1 MTSQPM
7 NAPPP
12 PEGRD
17 LSDFT
22 FTVKATAEITDAERA
37 MVHALF
43 DVAYRQANHAYLDRS
58 LAKLRYIAL
67 AMRGDTPAGFALGET
82 RIMDL
87 PRLPDALVTLAGI
100 CCIAPEFRRR
110 GLFGYLERLAL
121 GAGFLPEHANRRRL
135 ACGRMAH
142 PASMR
147 TIAVFPTIVP
157 KYGVAPTAWQQ
168 EVGAAI
174 AAAYGV
180 HAFDAERF
188 VCIGAGTPIGYP
200 VMEMDVTDD
209 EWRVFAPVNR
219 DRGDALLGIAW
230 LPDAPPGW
238 DD

>member
-1 MTSQPM
+1 MTSQPQ
-7 NAPPP
+7 NIPPP

-17 LSDFT
+17 YADFT
-22 FTVKATAEITDAERA
+22 FTVKLAADITEGERA
-37 MVHALF
+37 IVHALF
-43 DVAYRQANHAYLDRS
+43 DVAYRQANHAYLDKS
-58 LAKLRYIAL
+58 LTKLRYMAIA
-67 AMRGDTPAGFALGET
+67 MHGDTPAGFALGET

-87 PRLPDALVTLAGI
+87 PRLPGALVTLAGI
-100 CCIAPEFRRR
+100 CCVAPEFRRR

-121 GAGFLPEHANRRRL
+121 GAGFQPEHADRRRL

-147 TIAVFPTIVP
+147 TMAPMRSVVP
-157 KYGVAPTAWQQ
+157 RHGVEPTAWQQ
-168 EVGAAI
+168 EVGSAI
-174 AAAYGV
+174 AEAYGV
-180 HAFDAERF
+180 HAFDPTTF

-230 LPDAPPGW
+230 MPDAPPGW

>member
-1 MTSQPM
+1 MTNPP

-12 PEGRD
+12 PPGRD
-17 LSDFT
+17 LGDFT
-22 FTVKATAEITDAERA
+22 FTVKEAAELTAADRAT
-37 MVHALF
+37 VHALF
-43 DVAYRQANHAYLDRS
+43 DVAYRQANHAYLDKS
-58 LAKLRYIAL
+58 LGRLRYIAT

-87 PRLPDALVTLAGI
+87 PRLPDSLVTLAGI

-121 GAGFLPEHANRRRL
+121 GAGFRPEYADRRRL

-147 TIAVFPTIVP
+147 TMGSMKSIVP
-157 KYGVAPTAWQQ
+157 RYGVEPTPWQQ
-168 EVGAAI
+168 EVGAAV
-174 AAAYGV
+174 ADAYGV
-180 HAFDAERF
+180 HAFDPRTF

-209 EWRVFAPVNR
+209 EWRVFAPVDR

-230 LPDAPPGW
+230 MPDAPPGW
-238 DD
+238 DT

>member
-1 MTSQPM
+1 MT
-7 NAPPP
+7 AGPPYH
-12 PEGRD
+12 RD
-17 LSDFT
+17 MSEFT
-22 FTVKATAEITDAERA
+22 FTVKPTAELTDAERA
-37 MVHALF
+37 ILHTLF
-43 DVAYRQANHAYLDRS
+43 DVAYRQANHAYLDKS
-58 LAKLRYIAL
+58 LTTLRYVAIAL
-67 AMRGDTPAGFALGET
+67 HGGAPAGFALGET

-87 PRLPDALVTLAGI
+87 PRLPGALVTLAGI
-100 CCIAPEFRRR
+100 CCVAPEFRRR

-121 GAGFLPEHANRRRL
+121 GAGYQPEHAQMRRL

-147 TIAVFPTIVP
+147 TLAINASAVP
-157 KYGVAPTAWQQ
+157 KYGVVPTAWQQ
-168 EVGAAI
+168 DVGKAV

-180 HAFDAERF
+180 HAFDPETF
-188 VCIGAGTPIGYP
+188 VCIGAGAPIGYP

-209 EWRVFAPVNR
+209 EWRIFAPVDR